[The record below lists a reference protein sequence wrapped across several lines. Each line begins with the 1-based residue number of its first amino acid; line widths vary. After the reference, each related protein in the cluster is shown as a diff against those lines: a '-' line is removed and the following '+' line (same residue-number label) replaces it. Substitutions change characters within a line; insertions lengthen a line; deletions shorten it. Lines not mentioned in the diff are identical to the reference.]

1 MTQPPQQTKY
11 PVVLIH
17 GVFGYGRMHPAWG
30 YFPPYWPEQK
40 LQQLNANHVIVQ
52 VGTASS
58 DHDRACEMFY
68 QLVGGTV
75 DYGAEHAQHTTHAR
89 YGATY
94 QRALH
99 PNWSASNPIHLVG
112 HSLGALTALEFYQ
125 LICADFFG
133 VGSSHEWVRSITSIA
148 GPLTGS
154 TLTYMVGLHDTE
166 MKRGSAA
173 HVLYIVLGL
182 WGKVYHNIPFLRG
195 AYDLRMDQWINH
207 SLSQLCATDGPV
219 NKSMDSGFFA
229 ILPSRRVEL
238 NSQLKHMDKLH
249 LMSIVTS
256 PKTCYVPIREV
267 STGVALLL
275 LLWGKFPRWW
285 PSAVKTWRFRGLLG
299 YLLALSLWRQVKR
312 LDLAKL
318 PSLYGLKW
326 LMRRTAKALP
336 QIFDGFDA
344 HHWEHNDGAVN
355 IHSQLRP
362 WFPNPT
368 ELSNATAHMDPHT
381 RTLPASLLTTAL
393 SNEQPPQ
400 PQAEPLGSVLPRCDS
415 HISIH
420 DFYLSEDRGESNET
434 EQVQEANKRFVK
446 GRWYVYRVN
455 SNHFTGT
462 HWDREAGNL
471 YKSIFAQ
478 IRNEYDND
486 DDQESDETEA
496 ESSECEQ
503 NKSVPAFHLNALG
516 ESESSAEMEE
526 EVMAELRSSPS
537 AAAFA

>member
-1 MTQPPQQTKY
+1 MT
-11 PVVLIH
+11 
-17 GVFGYGRMHPAWG
+17 A
-30 YFPPYWPEQK
+30 
-40 LQQLNANHVIVQ
+40 
-52 VGTASS
+52 
-58 DHDRACEMFY
+58 
-68 QLVGGTV
+68 
-75 DYGAEHAQHTTHAR
+75 HAR
-89 YGATY
+89 YGPTY
-94 QRALH
+94 TQALH

-133 VGSSHEWVRSITSIA
+133 IGSNHKWVRSITSIA

-154 TLTYMVGLHDTE
+154 TLTHMVGLHDTE
-166 MKRGSAA
+166 MTRGSAA

-182 WGKVYHNIPFLRG
+182 WGKAYHNLPFLRG
-195 AYDLRMDQWINH
+195 AYNLRMDQWINH
-207 SLSQLCATDGPV
+207 SLSQLCAVDGPV

-249 LMSIVTS
+249 LLSIVTS
-256 PKTCYVPIREV
+256 PKTCHMPIGEV
-267 STGVALLL
+267 STGMALLL

-285 PSAVKTWRFRGLLG
+285 PSVVKTWHFRGVLG
-299 YLLALSLWRQVKR
+299 FLLARSLWHQVKR

-344 HHWEHNDGAVN
+344 GHWEHNDGAVN

-362 WFPNPT
+362 WFPKPQ
-368 ELSNATAHMDPHT
+368 ELSTATATDHMDPHT
-381 RTLPASLLTTAL
+381 RTLPVSFSTTAL

-400 PQAEPLGSVLPRCDS
+400 PDPTGSVLPSCDS

-420 DFYLSEDRGESNET
+420 DFYSKEEE
-434 EQVQEANKRFVK
+434 EQEAEQRRQEEEQEAEQRSQEASRRFVK

-462 HWDREAGNL
+462 YWDCEARNL
-471 YKSIFAQ
+471 YKSLFAQ
-478 IRNEYDND
+478 IRNEY
-486 DDQESDETEA
+486 ETEDA
-496 ESSECEQ
+496 SEEYELQ
-503 NKSVPAFHLNALG
+503 SNTLPACHLSAMDEL
-516 ESESSAEMEE
+516 ESSAEVEKNGTS
-526 EVMAELRSSPS
+526 LRRVPS